1 MSPEPAPR
9 HVLALLDDAALAREV
24 IEMSSVLARHLR
36 RPLEV
41 IYVESAPA
49 LLAASLPFAQVL
61 AHGAAQWAPLAPQ
74 DVERGYRVHEQRLR
88 ELAERMMV
96 GQAVSWSMRVMRGA
110 LQQLALEL
118 QAQSDLVVIAHATAA
133 PALPAWR
140 RPVRA
145 RRPVVNA
152 LVDESAGGQLARD
165 VAQQLAQALGGVL
178 LVRRAGAA
186 GITPAAAG
194 RCDLLVV
201 PRTLVRPGDLERLE
215 QPALLVG

>member
-1 MSPEPAPR
+1 M
-9 HVLALLDDAALAREV
+9 LALLDDAALAREV
-24 IEMSSVLARHLR
+24 IEMSSILARQLQ

-61 AHGAAQWAPLAPQ
+61 AYGASQWAPFAPQ
-74 DVERGYRVHEQRLR
+74 DVERGYRAHEQRLR

-96 GQAVSWSMRVMRGA
+96 GQAVSWSMRVVRGA

-118 QAQSDLVVIAHATAA
+118 QAQSDLVVIAQAKGAA
-133 PALPAWR
+133 SLSALR
-140 RPVRA
+140 RPLRA
-145 RRPVVNA
+145 RRPVITA
-152 LVDESAGGQLARD
+152 LVDESAAGQLARD
-165 VAQQLAQALGGVL
+165 VAQHLAQALGGP
-178 LVRRAGAA
+178 LVVRHAAGAV
-186 GITPAAAG
+186 GLTPATAG

-201 PRTLVRPGDLERLE
+201 PRALVRPGDLERLE